1 MKNKYLVILGI
12 LLVAGVVAISGCTDS
27 STNTTSS
34 QNPSTGAEAPF
45 KVENLKVSNEGYGG
59 YAIKG
64 ELTPNK
70 DISYLEM
77 VTVWYDSSGAVIER
91 NSLAWNMNDLKSG
104 QKVKFSTNDYLGTD
118 AGSPSKVEL
127 LVFDGP
133 FSGGDDSSAIYR
145 TTLQV

>member
-1 MKNKYLVILGI
+1 MRKILLLAIVMIVLGI
-12 LLVAGVVAISGCTDS
+12 VGISGCTDS
-27 STNTTSS
+27 STDSTSS
-34 QNPSTGAEAPF
+34 SNASASTSTPF
-45 KVENLKVSNEGYGG
+45 EIENLKVVNEGYGG

-64 ELTPNK
+64 ELTPNE

-118 AGSPSKVEL
+118 VGNPSKVEL
-127 LVFDGP
+127 LVFEGA
-133 FSGGDDSSAIYR
+133 FSGGDDSSAIYKK
-145 TTLQV
+145 TLEV